1 MYVGVDIRSERTLGL
16 IGSVLTLVGGFVGV
30 IPYVRVFMGALSL
43 VGWVLVLVALNGIG
57 NKLGDDRPFRYYL
70 YSFLVAFVGVIV
82 AVIFIVVGAVSI
94 SNANMVGMS
103 PFEHPW
109 STFGVGVLIF
119 GFILFIAVLIL
130 GVYFEKQAWE
140 AMYEL
145 TGVKEFHETA
155 KWLWWGALTAIIL
168 VGLLLL
174 LIASIY
180 QIIAFANLPEELEER
195 GGEKFNPIV

>member
-57 NKLGDDRPFRYYL
+57 NKLGDDRPFKYYL

-94 SNANMVGMS
+94 SSASMADMS

-180 QIIAFANLPEELEER
+180 QIIAFANLPEELEE
-195 GGEKFNPIV
+195 GVEKFNPIV